1 MSFSQDCPRGVHCAG
16 KGRGCWLKHPRMDL
30 CRQGRT
36 GCLDTGCPFYH
47 GKKPAV
53 PPRPVPRPRTVPR
66 PGFPVLINNSF
77 GGLGLSRMAIG
88 EIKKVKPGFDEFNFV
103 RHDPDVIAVVTR
115 LGLERS
121 QDRSSTL
128 EIVYCTEGRYFI
140 DEYDGAESMV
150 QPSDIE
156 EKWISKE

>member
-1 MSFSQDCPRGVHCAG
+1 MTEWSEYVKRYAKKYKMSYREASMDSKCKENYHKKRMSPKKMKMHGPG
-16 KGRGCWLKHPRMDL
+16 GDGR
-30 CRQGRT
+30 
-36 GCLDTGCPFYH
+36 
-47 GKKPAV
+47 KP
-53 PPRPVPRPRTVPR
+53 PVPRPRPVPR
-66 PGFPVLINNSF
+66 PGFPVLINNSY
-77 GGLGLSRMAIG
+77 GGFGLSQMAIG